1 VTSKDRFLEIQP
13 MLFDWPKLAY
23 DPKKIRVE

>member
-1 VTSKDRFLEIQP
+1 VSQILRQEMESLPLE
-13 MLFDWPKLAY
+13 WPKLAY